1 MRAATVKT
9 ATTGVKTATATVG
22 TAADAG
28 LAAGRIC
35 ARDAAMI
42 EAAEGVGMNAEGRV
56 ASTGPCA
63 ARKSAGVIETGMVVT
78 RRSPIEMAVIAKGS
92 VVIDESRTV
101 GDVVIVVVF
110 HLAAVPVGSPVV
122 PPPAKAAENPDAYA

>member
-1 MRAATVKT
+1 MGAATVKT
-9 ATTGVKTATATVG
+9 ATPSVKTATAAVG
-22 TAADAG
+22 TAAEAG
-28 LAAGRIC
+28 LAAGRIR

-56 ASTGPCA
+56 AGTGPCA
-63 ARKSAGVIETGMVVT
+63 ARKSAGVIEIGMVVT
-78 RRSPIEMAVIAKGS
+78 RRSPIEMTVIAKGL

-101 GDVVIVVVF
+101 GDVVMVVVF

-122 PPPAKAAENPDAYA
+122 PPPPKAAENPDTYA